1 MLRRHRALFEQQ
13 GVPYLVRGE
22 RVYRRYGAVV
32 RPFGPVVWNHDVTPA
47 DARAILGD
55 LKGKILWT
63 GNGVTP
69 EKPQAWYATVAPSFV
84 PVDALGSK
92 KRRYNV
98 RQALK
103 SCAVRRISVEE
114 LLADGYAVFVRA
126 FERYRG
132 DSKPWSEA
140 TFRKFFEPTVDF
152 QDVMHHWGAF
162 HDGKMIGISSVN
174 VFGEI
179 EAGYWMARF
188 DPEHSRQLPMY
199 ALIYRMNEYYLGECG
214 MRYAND
220 GWRSVSHDTE
230 MQGFLTRVF
239 GFENW
244 GCGITVHYQ
253 PPFGLLMKLTY
264 PLRKHVSRLSGK
276 YQAVCALEEAARQSA
291 RTARM
296 TED

>member
-1 MLRRHRALFEQQ
+1 MLRRHTALFEQQ

-32 RPFGPVVWNHDVTPA
+32 RPFGPAAWNHEVSAA
-47 DARAILGD
+47 DAQAVLRELG
-55 LKGKILWT
+55 GKLLWA
-63 GNGVTP
+63 GDGITP
-69 EKPQAWYATVAPSFV
+69 DKPQAWYATVAPRFV
-84 PVDALGSK
+84 PVDSLGSK

-103 SCAVRRISVEE
+103 NCEVRRISVEE

-188 DPEHSRQLPMY
+188 DPEYSRQLPMY

-244 GCGITVHYQ
+244 GCRIKVHYRA
-253 PPFGLLMKLTY
+253 PYGTAIRLAYPF
-264 PLRKHVSRLSGK
+264 RNRLSRVSSSLRAV
-276 YQAVCALEEAARQSA
+276 YQLEEAARQA
-291 RTARM
+291 PLPAPEQRA
-296 TED
+296 